1 MQYEQFNALLAPISS
16 DLAAR
21 IADARKLEG
30 QEAIL
35 ALYTS
40 ALYAAL
46 EQEETKLWQYSTE
59 ALYSLGNRA
68 LVKDLNRYITTRQEN
83 TQT

>member
-1 MQYEQFNALLAPISS
+1 MQYEQFSALLAPISS

-21 IADARKLEG
+21 IADAKKLEV

-35 ALYTS
+35 SLYRS

-59 ALYSLGNRA
+59 ALYSLFA
-68 LVKDLNRYITTRQEN
+68 QEQA
-83 TQT
+83 TGHIEYPEP